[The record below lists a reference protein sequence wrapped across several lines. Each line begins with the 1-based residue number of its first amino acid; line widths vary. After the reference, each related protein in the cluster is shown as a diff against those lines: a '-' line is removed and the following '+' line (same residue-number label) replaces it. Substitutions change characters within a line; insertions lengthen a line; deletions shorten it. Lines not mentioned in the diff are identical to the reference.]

1 MSSLKSLFENPR
13 VRRLTLMIAGP
24 LVLIILGLWY
34 WAHSE
39 RYQNTDNAYVVA
51 DQVSVAPQISGRVT
65 EVPVSQND
73 RVSPGQVLLQIDP
86 APFQL
91 ALDQANAN
99 LRNVAD
105 QLRAQQQS
113 LRAAEAELKGA
124 EANVDYLKREVQR
137 KENLVK
143 QDVVAAA
150 KLDDL
155 KTNYIMAEQRTVALQ
170 AQIAQIEAS
179 LGGNPD
185 RPITEQAAYKKALA
199 ARDQAA
205 LNLSYTTVKSPAAG
219 VVTEVDIKPGDVVE
233 SGRPVF
239 ALVMSGKRW
248 IDANFKE
255 TQLTHIYVG
264 QKAEISVDSYPG
276 HTWQGTVE
284 SIAPGTGSVF
294 SVLPAQNATGNWV
307 KVVQR
312 IPVRIAIDSSGD
324 GPDLRAGMSAEVTID
339 THYSP
344 FFGSSD
350 AQAGT
355 H

>member
-1 MSSLKSLFENPR
+1 MSRLKSLFENPR
-13 VRRLTLMIAGP
+13 IRRLTLMVAGP

-34 WAHSE
+34 WTHSE

-51 DQVSVAPQISGRVT
+51 DQVSVAPQVSGRVT
-65 EVPVSQND
+65 DVPVSQND
-73 RVSPGQVLLQIDP
+73 RVKPGQVLLQIDP

-105 QLRAQQQS
+105 QLRAQQES

-124 EANVDYLKREVQR
+124 EANVDYLKREVRR

-185 RPITEQAAYKKALA
+185 RPITQQSAYKKALA

-205 LNLSYTTVKSPAAG
+205 LNLSYTTVKAPAAG

-233 SGRPVF
+233 TGRPVF

-264 QKAEISVDSYPG
+264 QKAEITVDTYPG
-276 HTWQGTVE
+276 RTWQGTVE

-312 IPVRIAIDSSGD
+312 IPVRIAIDTSGD

-339 THYSP
+339 THYNP
-344 FFGSSD
+344 LFGSSD
-350 AQAGT
+350 APAGQ

>member
-1 MSSLKSLFENPR
+1 MSGFKSLFENPR
-13 VRRLTLMIAGP
+13 IRRLTLMVVGP
-24 LVLIILGLWY
+24 LLLIILGLWY

-39 RYQNTDNAYVVA
+39 RYQSTDNAYVVA
-51 DQVSVAPQISGRVT
+51 DQVSIAPQISGSVT
-65 EVPVSQND
+65 AVPVSQNTK
-73 RVSPGQVLLQIDP
+73 VAPGQVLLQIDP
-86 APFQL
+86 APYQL

-105 QLRAQQQS
+105 QIRAQQQS
-113 LRAAEAELKGA
+113 LRAAQAELKGA
-124 EANVDYLKREVQR
+124 EANVAYLKRDVQR

-155 KTNYIMAEQRTVALQ
+155 KTNYVVAEQRTFALQ
-170 AQIAQIEAS
+170 AQIAQIEAN
-179 LGGNPD
+179 LGGNPN
-185 RPITEQAAYKKALA
+185 RPITEQAAYKQAVA

-205 LNLSYTTVKSPAAG
+205 LNLSYTTVKAPAAG
-219 VVTEVDIKPGDVVE
+219 VVTEVDIKPGDVVQA
-233 SGRPVF
+233 GRPVF

-255 TQLTHIYVG
+255 TQLTRIHVG
-264 QKAEISVDSYPG
+264 EKAEISVDTYSG

-312 IPVRIAIDSSGD
+312 IPVRITIDTTDD

-339 THYSP
+339 THYNP
-344 FFGSSD
+344 LFGSSE
-350 AQAGT
+350 AST
-355 H
+355 VKH

>member
-1 MSSLKSLFENPR
+1 MSGFKNLFENPR
-13 VRRLTLMIAGP
+13 IRRLTLMVAGP
-24 LVLIILGLWY
+24 LVLIVIGLWY
-34 WAHSE
+34 WAHTE
-39 RYQNTDNAYVVA
+39 RYQSTDNAYVVA
-51 DQVSVAPQISGRVT
+51 DQVSIAPEVSGRVT
-65 EVPVSQND
+65 SVPVSQND
-73 RVSPGQVLLQIDP
+73 RVKPGQVLLQIDP
-86 APFQL
+86 APYQL

-99 LRNVAD
+99 LKNVAD
-105 QLRAQQQS
+105 QIRAQQQS
-113 LRAAEAELKGA
+113 LRAAQAQLKGA

-155 KTNYIMAEQRTVALQ
+155 KTNYIVAEQRTISLQ

-179 LGGNPD
+179 LGGNPN
-185 RPITEQAAYKKALA
+185 RPITEQAAYKQAVA

-205 LNLSYTTVKSPAAG
+205 LNLSYTTVKAPAAG
-219 VVTEVDIKPGDVVE
+219 VVTEVDIKPGDVVQT
-233 SGRPVF
+233 GRPVF

-264 QKAEISVDSYPG
+264 QKAEITVDTYSG
-276 HTWQGTVE
+276 HSWQGTVE

-312 IPVRIAIDSSGD
+312 IPVRIAIDTTDD

-339 THYSP
+339 THYNP
-344 FFGSSD
+344 LFGSSD
-350 AQAGT
+350 TSAK

>member
-1 MSSLKSLFENPR
+1 MSGFKHLFENPR
-13 VRRLTLMIAGP
+13 IRRLTLMIAGP
-24 LVLIILGLWY
+24 LLLIIIGLWY
-34 WAHSE
+34 WAHTE
-39 RYQNTDNAYVVA
+39 RYQSTDNAYVIA
-51 DQVSVAPQISGRVT
+51 DQVGIAAQISGRVSA
-65 EVPVSQND
+65 VPVSQNQT
-73 RVSPGQVLLQIDP
+73 VQTGQVLLQIDP

-99 LRNVAD
+99 LKNTAD
-105 QLRAQQQS
+105 QIRAQQQS
-113 LRAAEAELKGA
+113 LRAAQAELKGA

-150 KLDDL
+150 RLDEL
-155 KTNYIMAEQRTVALQ
+155 KTNYLVAAQRIVSLR
-170 AQIAQIEAS
+170 AQIAQIEAN
-179 LGGNPD
+179 LGGNPG
-185 RPITEQAAYKKALA
+185 RPITEQAAYKQALA
-199 ARDQAA
+199 ARDRAA
-205 LNLSYTTVKSPAAG
+205 LNLSYTTVKAPATG
-219 VVTEVDIKPGDVVE
+219 VVTEVDTKPGDVVAA
-233 SGRPVF
+233 GRPVF

-255 TQLTHIYVG
+255 TQLTRIHVG
-264 QKAEISVDSYPG
+264 QKVEISVDTYPG
-276 HTWQGTVE
+276 RDWVGTVE

-312 IPVRIAIDSSGD
+312 IPVRIGIDTKAD

-339 THYSP
+339 THYNP
-344 FFGSSD
+344 LFGSSE
-350 AQAGT
+350 ANAAS

>member
-1 MSSLKSLFENPR
+1 MSGLKSLFENPR
-13 VRRLTLMIAGP
+13 IRRLTLMIVGP
-24 LVLIILGLWY
+24 LLLIILGLWY
-34 WAHSE
+34 WTHSE
-39 RYQNTDNAYVVA
+39 RYQSTDNAYVVA
-51 DQVSVAPQISGRVT
+51 DQVSIAPQISGSVT
-65 EVPVSQND
+65 AVPVSQNT
-73 RVSPGQVLLQIDP
+73 RVTPGEVLLQIDP

-105 QLRAQQQS
+105 QIRAQQQS
-113 LRAAEAELKGA
+113 LRAAQAELKGA

-155 KTNYIMAEQRTVALQ
+155 KTNYIVAEQRTIALQ
-170 AQIAQIEAS
+170 AQIAQIQAS
-179 LGGNPD
+179 LGGNTN
-185 RPITEQAAYKKALA
+185 RPITEQSSYKQAVA

-205 LNLSYTTVKSPAAG
+205 LNLSYTTVKAPAAG
-219 VVTEVDIKPGDVVE
+219 VVTEVDIKPGDVVQA
-233 SGRPVF
+233 GRPVF

-264 QKAEISVDSYPG
+264 EKAEIRVDTYSG

-312 IPVRIAIDSSGD
+312 IPVRISIDTADD
-324 GPDLRAGMSAEVTID
+324 GPDLRAGMSAEVVID
-339 THYSP
+339 THYNP
-344 FFGSSD
+344 LFGSSD
-350 AQAGT
+350 TDTARR
-355 H
+355 